1 MTFDGAWFGGVMLGR
16 GIALL
21 SVALALSGCMT
32 AKEGTDYAAISQKVG
47 PPKPGQSR
55 VVVMQKK
62 RDGLSMAIC
71 ACEVKVDGRPMGK
84 VLVGTYA
91 YADLPAGSH
100 QLVASELLFPGETR
114 RDFSTAPGRTYFFLV
129 KSSPRHDAVTGM
141 SMVVGLAGAAVAAV
155 ATSGGDNL
163 GPGEFIPLDEPTAR
177 TMLAELQ
184 LAD

>member
-1 MTFDGAWFGGVMLGR
+1 MLGR

-21 SVALALSGCMT
+21 SGALLLSGCMT
-32 AKEGTDYAAISQKVG
+32 AKVGTDYAAISQKVG
-47 PPKPGQSR
+47 PPKPGHSR
-55 VVVMQKK
+55 VVVLQQK

-71 ACEVKVDGRPMGK
+71 ACDVKVDGNPIGK

-91 YADLPAGSH
+91 YADLPAGPH

-114 RDFSTAPGRTYFFLV
+114 RDFTTAPGRTYFFLV
-129 KSSPRHDAVTGM
+129 KSSARHDSVTGM
-141 SMVVGLAGAAVAAV
+141 SMIGGLAGVAVAAV
-155 ATSGGDNL
+155 ATSGSDNL

-184 LAD
+184 LAE

>member
-1 MTFDGAWFGGVMLGR
+1 MLGR

-21 SVALALSGCMT
+21 SGALLLSGCMT
-32 AKEGTDYAAISQKVG
+32 AKVGTDYAAISQKVG

-55 VVVMQKK
+55 VVVLQQK

-71 ACEVKVDGRPMGK
+71 ACDVKVDGSPMGK
-84 VLVGTYA
+84 VMVGTYA
-91 YADLPAGSH
+91 YADLPAGPH
-100 QLVASELLFPGETR
+100 QLVASETLFPGDTK
-114 RDFSTAPGRTYFFLV
+114 RDFSAAPGRTYFFLV
-129 KSSPRHDAVTGM
+129 KSSARHDSMTGM
-141 SMVVGLAGAAVAAV
+141 SIIGGLAGVAVAAA
-155 ATSGGDNL
+155 ATAGSDNL